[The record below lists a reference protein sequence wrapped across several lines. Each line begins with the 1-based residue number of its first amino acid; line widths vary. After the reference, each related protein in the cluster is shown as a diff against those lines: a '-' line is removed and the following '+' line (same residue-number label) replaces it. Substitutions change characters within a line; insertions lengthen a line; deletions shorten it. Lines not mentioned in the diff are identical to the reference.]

1 MNMHTQ
7 IAPGMSEVGAPDRVA
22 HPAPELT
29 IVIPTFKESHNV
41 AQIVARLGGLLADY
55 DWEIIFADDDSP
67 DGTAMLVRSIGEHDR
82 RVRCIRRIGRRGL
95 AGACIEGMLTSQAR
109 YVAVMDADMQHDE
122 TQLVKMLD
130 LLRKGD
136 IDLVVA
142 TRYLNGKAASG
153 FSAGRSLIS
162 RWSNALAQRLLGVSL
177 TDPMSGFFMIRRQ
190 SFERV
195 APRLST
201 QGFKILLDIALSA
214 GNNLRVAELPYEF
227 RQRQH
232 GESKFDAKAALDF
245 VALIIGKLSYD
256 ALSYRFVLFCLVGLT
271 GVAVHMSA
279 LQISVQVGKID
290 FVFAQTVATITAIT
304 WNFILNNA
312 ITYRDRRLTGARFWT
327 GLVGFQLI
335 CGIGAISNIGVASLF
350 YGADGRWWLAGV
362 LGALI
367 GTAWNYMV
375 SAVFVWRL

>member
-1 MNMHTQ
+1 MSMHTPIVPS
-7 IAPGMSEVGAPDRVA
+7 IAETGAPDTVQ
-22 HPAPELT
+22 PAPELT
-29 IVIPTFKESHNV
+29 IVIPTFKERHNV
-41 AQIVARLGGLLADY
+41 AQIVERLRSLLTGY
-55 DWEIIFADDDSP
+55 DWEVIFADDDSP
-67 DGTAMLVRSIGEHDR
+67 DGTATLVRSIGEHDR

-136 IDLVVA
+136 VDLVVA
-142 TRYLNGKAASG
+142 TRYLNGKAVSG

-201 QGFKILLDIALSA
+201 QGFKILLDIAMSA

-227 RQRQH
+227 RKRQH

-245 VALIIGKLSYD
+245 VALIVGKLSYD
-256 ALSYRFVLFCLVGLT
+256 VLSYRFVLFCLVGLT
-271 GVAVHMSA
+271 GVVVHMSA
-279 LQISVQVGKID
+279 LQVSVQAGKID
-290 FVFAQTVATITAIT
+290 FVFAQTVATIIAIT

-327 GLVGFQLI
+327 GLVGFQFI

-375 SAVFVWRL
+375 SAAFVWRL